1 LTWDGIDPRADDPAK
16 PILVP
21 ELPREEVLTYLLSI
35 HPTPPLLDGRRGVVA
50 TKPNN

>member
-1 LTWDGIDPRADDPAK
+1 V
-16 PILVP
+16 VP